1 MYKKEINT
9 KEVLELLEKVI
20 QSNCQIQKDFI
31 DFIERLNSQD
41 YYKGI
46 QEGELL
52 GYQKVLNMIE
62 IIRETWDL

>member
-1 MYKKEINT
+1 MYKKEINA
-9 KEVLELLEKVI
+9 KEVLEQLEKVI
-20 QSNCQIQKDFI
+20 QYSCKCQK
-31 DFIERLNSQD
+31 DFIERLNFQD
-41 YYKGI
+41 HYKGI

>member
-1 MYKKEINT
+1 
-9 KEVLELLEKVI
+9 LELLEKVI

>member
-1 MYKKEINT
+1 MYKKEINA
-9 KEVLELLEKVI
+9 KEVLEQLEKVI
-20 QSNCQIQKDFI
+20 QYSCKSQK
-31 DFIERLNSQD
+31 DFIERLSSQD

-52 GYQKVLNMIE
+52 GYQNVLDMIE

>member
-9 KEVLELLEKVI
+9 KEVLEILEKVI
-20 QSNCQIQKDFI
+20 QSSCQSQKKI
-31 DFIERLNSQD
+31 IEKLNTQD

-52 GYQKVLNMIE
+52 GYQKVLDMIE
-62 IIRETWDL
+62 IIRETWDI

>member
-1 MYKKEINT
+1 MYKKEINA
-9 KEVLELLEKVI
+9 KEVLEQLEKVI
-20 QSNCQIQKDFI
+20 QYSCKSQKKFI
-31 DFIERLNSQD
+31 DRLNTQN

-52 GYQKVLNMIE
+52 GYQKVLDMIE